1 MRTFTISE
9 ALLDELKDYF
19 DNRQDVRDGSYGEP
33 VANEEMFLLMRL
45 EEECRPIAAPQAGN
59 PGSGTP
65 TLVSSP
71 AVAASESAATRSAE
85 G

>member
-19 DNRQDVRDGSYGEP
+19 ENRQDVCDGSYGEP

-45 EEECRPIAAPQAGN
+45 EEDCRPLPDAAPR
-59 PGSGTP
+59 
-65 TLVSSP
+65 VSPQGESTTADREP
-71 AVAASESAATRSAE
+71 AAAALPAATEQR
-85 G
+85 